1 MDHVAIITSIN
12 FKLSVSSEFA
22 LKKKL
27 MLILSGAQ

>member
-22 LKKKL
+22 LKKK
-27 MLILSGAQ
+27 INAHP